1 MFEKTGGGVGRKVER
16 GGLDRWIDTFCR
28 IFEFGGFAHFDSCT
42 LFSSFL
48 FHFFFFFLKKVIVV
62 VTGVAQSLF
71 PFAFRFSL
79 NFERGLRG
87 GERDGKV
94 DINN

>member
-1 MFEKTGGGVGRKVER
+1 MFEKTGGGGGGVGRKVER

-28 IFEFGGFAHFDSCT
+28 IFEFGGFAHFDSSS
-42 LFSSFL
+42 LFFPFL
-48 FHFFFFFLKKVIVV
+48 FYFLSPFSLKLLVV

-79 NFERGLRG
+79 SFGSFM
-87 GERDGKV
+87 
-94 DINN
+94 